1 MSTPLN
7 LLIVEDHVA
16 DAELMVRR
24 LRQTGFEPAWLRVET
39 ESAFLAALAT
49 PLDLVLCDYHLPH
62 FDGLR
67 ALTLL
72 REHDAAL
79 PFILVSSELSD
90 EIALTVM
97 QQGADD
103 CLHKD
108 RIALLGYA
116 ALNAL
121 EKKRLHA
128 EKRHAEQ
135 TLRDSEQ
142 RFRALIEHSG
152 DAIALLAAEGAF
164 LYISPSAIRVLGY
177 TPEELLQQNTFALI
191 HPDDT
196 VEAQA
201 RFAALFTQPDVVA
214 RGEMRMRH
222 KDGSWR
228 WIEAFGSNMLDEPSV
243 RAIVASYRDIG
254 EHKRAA
260 AEIIQLNAELE
271 QRVAK
276 RTAELEKQYERMA
289 ALAELELAI
298 NQTHELQAVLNQIA
312 QITTAFL
319 PATGGASIV
328 LWNGETESFDIGATT
343 TPGQTAAQVA
353 SGVRREGGAT
363 RWIVDNHQP
372 YVVPDVNM
380 DPFREGRAPQYRMSA
395 YVGVPLLIEDKAL
408 GVLYALD
415 TAPREY
421 TPTDVDFIRALAT
434 RAAAAI
440 AKVRLFEETQRLA
453 AFDSLTG
460 VHNRRHFFAIAE
472 HEFKRARRYRFPL
485 SAIMLDV
492 DRFKSV
498 NDTYGHATG
507 DQVLRVVAKR
517 VQEGIRT
524 ADTLGRYGG
533 EEFAV
538 LLPETDWVGAQ
549 TVAERLRQRIAEAKI
564 EGLPI
569 VVNVTIS
576 LGVAQLQEKIS
587 DVDILFDCADQA
599 LYAAKQAGRNR
610 VMVYG
615 H

>member
-16 DAELMVRR
+16 DAELMVQR
-24 LRQTGFEPAWLRVET
+24 LRQMGFEPAWLRVET

-72 REHDAAL
+72 RAHDAAL
-79 PFILVSSELSD
+79 PFILVSSELND

-108 RIALLGYA
+108 RIALLGYM

-152 DAIALLAAEGAF
+152 DAIALLSAEGAF
-164 LYISPSAIRVLGY
+164 LYVSPAAMRVLGY
-177 TPEELLQQNTFALI
+177 MPDELLQQNTFALI

-201 RFAALFTQPDVVA
+201 RFAALFTQPEVVA

-243 RAIVASYRDIG
+243 RAIVANYRDIS

-260 AEIIQLNAELE
+260 AEILQLNAELE

-312 QITTAFL
+312 QITTAVL

-328 LWNGETESFDIGATT
+328 LWNSETESFYLGATT
-343 TPGQTAAQVA
+343 APDQTTAQVA
-353 SGVRREGGAT
+353 SGVRREGGVT

-372 YVVPDVNM
+372 YVVPDVNR

-395 YVGVPLLIEDKAL
+395 YVGVPLLIEGKAL

-415 TAPREY
+415 MAPREY
-421 TPTDVDFIRALAT
+421 TPGDVDFIRALAT

-440 AKVRLFEETQRLA
+440 AKVHLFEETQRLA

-472 HEFKRARRYRFPL
+472 REFKRARRYRFPL

-576 LGVAQLQEKIS
+576 LGVAQLREKIS
-587 DVDILFDCADQA
+587 DVDILLDCADQA
-599 LYAAKQAGRNR
+599 LYVAKQAGRNR